1 MFIQLLPMDYRLIHT
16 CILFFHIF
24 WCSTFHHTCPLLTI
38 RSEQERKWQEKF
50 NTMEYILTMDAQQA
64 EKERDELDVALQDR
78 ILRLSQAEM
87 SKQQAE
93 RKLIDL
99 VQRSELLEKVNRDLE
114 EKCVWGS
121 ELEQAYE
128 VLHSKIEVLIAE
140 RDAAVKRALRL
151 EKEQNRIHSF
161 ALSEGLQLPSFA
173 TNEGDD

>member
-1 MFIQLLPMDYRLIHT
+1 M
-16 CILFFHIF
+16 
-24 WCSTFHHTCPLLTI
+24 HHMTL

-78 ILRLSQAEM
+78 ILRLSQAEIN
-87 SKQQAE
+87 KQQAE
-93 RKLIDL
+93 RKLVDL
-99 VQRSELLEKVNRDLE
+99 VQRSELLEQVNRDLE

-140 RDAAVKRALRL
+140 RDASLKRVVGL
-151 EKEQNRIHSF
+151 EKERNRIHSF